1 MYSKEEIR
9 LLRQEFWDTFG
20 KRCDMA
26 PELKGRKKK
35 WILHRTGISN
45 VSLKFEA
52 NRNDAR
58 VILEINHR
66 SESRRLHAFEVIQRY
81 KQILEQDFEDGLS
94 WDFLHIREDSGQQ
107 VCRIYTTLMGADYHK
122 RSHWSDIFDFYIENM
137 MRLERNFLGIKDW
150 IEDEINYYDPGA

>member
-1 MYSKEEIR
+1 
-9 LLRQEFWDTFG
+9 
-20 KRCDMA
+20 MA

-81 KQILEQDFEDGLS
+81 KQILEHDFEDGLS